1 MLAFKT
7 VPQVRERFQESA
19 IPCDTGLGYGC
30 GMQLYYELLHLWID
44 LRKPR
49 NVGEIY
55 RRAYHK
61 NHQGD
66 GVRLKLLPEV
76 TELFLGVAG

>member
-1 MLAFKT
+1 
-7 VPQVRERFQESA
+7 
-19 IPCDTGLGYGC
+19 
-30 GMQLYYELLHLWID
+30 MQLYCELLHLWID
-44 LRKPR
+44 LSKPG
-49 NVGEIY
+49 NVDEIY
-55 RRAYHK
+55 RMTYHK